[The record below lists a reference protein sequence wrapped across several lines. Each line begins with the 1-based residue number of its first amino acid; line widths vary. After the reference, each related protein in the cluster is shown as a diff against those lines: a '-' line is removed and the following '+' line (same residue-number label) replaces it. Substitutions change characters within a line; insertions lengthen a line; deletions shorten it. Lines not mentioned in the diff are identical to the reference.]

1 MIVFFLEKQHDRKSV
16 DKIRLGSHI
25 AKVTFA
31 MLNLQIMMQMF
42 VQFQMLILMF
52 SSHSNSDFFYEKQN
66 NRKRYDK
73 QTSLDGTKTNTMN

>member
-1 MIVFFLEKQHDRKSV
+1 MIVSFLEKQHDRKSV

-25 AKVTFA
+25 VKVTFA

-66 NRKRYDK
+66 NRKR
-73 QTSLDGTKTNTMN
+73 